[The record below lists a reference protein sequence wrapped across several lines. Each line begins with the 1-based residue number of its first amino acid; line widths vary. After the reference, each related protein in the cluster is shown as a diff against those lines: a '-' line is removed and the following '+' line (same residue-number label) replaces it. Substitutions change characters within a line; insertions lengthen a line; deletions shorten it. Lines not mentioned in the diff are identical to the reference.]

1 VNSKLSKLLKD
12 FISLFYPEICITC
25 GEGLAEKEE
34 FICTSCFYKLP
45 KTDYHNNPD
54 NLLYK
59 AFYGRVEVL
68 AAAAYC
74 YYTKGSSVQD
84 LVHEI
89 KYKGKQDLGIC
100 FGKWYGLELK
110 KNPHFSEIDFIVP
123 VPLHPKKLKRRGYN
137 QSACFAEG
145 LSEAMNIPVLPN
157 ALIRLKDTE
166 TQTNKSRFSRWEN
179 VKDVFVAENKE
190 QLRNKRIL
198 IVDDIITTGATMEA
212 CIHGLNQIPVASV
225 SVASIGYVT
234 DELT

>member
-1 VNSKLSKLLKD
+1 MIRLLKD
-12 FISLFYPEICITC
+12 FISLFYPEVCITC

-45 KTDYHNNPD
+45 KTDYHNHPQNP
-54 NLLYK
+54 LYK
-59 AFYGRVEVL
+59 VFYGRAEIQ

-74 YYTKGSSVQD
+74 YFTKGNMVQD

-89 KYKGKQDLGIC
+89 KYNGKKELGVC
-100 FGKWYGLELK
+100 FGKWYGADLK
-110 KNPHFSEIDFIVP
+110 NVSPFSELDYIIP

-145 LSEAMNIPVLPN
+145 LSQAMNVAVLQN
-157 ALIRLKDTE
+157 GLKRIKDTE

-179 VKDVFVAENKE
+179 VKDVFAVENAG
-190 QLRNKRIL
+190 QLRHKHVL
-198 IVDDIITTGATMEA
+198 VVDDIITTGATVEA
-212 CIHGLNQIPVASV
+212 CIHVLKEAGVKSV

-234 DELT
+234 DELI